1 MKKKTFK
8 EIEANQFTNCKFILQ
23 HIYSGVTRGRWPLL
37 CDKYITIIVYFLI
50 QGSMNGHRIQRA
62 KETLLLLLKS
72 LPVECFFNVVS
83 FGSSHSS
90 LFDQ

>member
-1 MKKKTFK
+1 LLCDMTFVMWYDLCYVK
-8 EIEANQFTNCKFILQ
+8 
-23 HIYSGVTRGRWPLL
+23 WPLL
-37 CDKYITIIVYFLI
+37 CDKYIIVYFLI
-50 QGSMNGHRIQRA
+50 QGSMRGHRIQRA

-83 FGSSHSS
+83 FGSSHNS